1 MDKKRKEEGVLP
13 WAAETFDLPADVVAG
28 LPRIE
33 ILGCRELFM
42 ENHRGILS
50 YDSREIDI
58 SGGNVTVRVRGE
70 ELELRA
76 MNAYELRISGT
87 IFAVEYEY

>member
-1 MDKKRKEEGVLP
+1 MEKKRKDEGVLP

-33 ILGCRELFM
+33 ILGSRELFM
-42 ENHRGILS
+42 ENHRGILA

-58 SGGNVTVRVRGE
+58 SVGSMTVKVRGE
-70 ELELRA
+70 GLELRA
-76 MNAYELRISGT
+76 MNAYELRISGN
-87 IFAVEYEY
+87 ISGVEFEY